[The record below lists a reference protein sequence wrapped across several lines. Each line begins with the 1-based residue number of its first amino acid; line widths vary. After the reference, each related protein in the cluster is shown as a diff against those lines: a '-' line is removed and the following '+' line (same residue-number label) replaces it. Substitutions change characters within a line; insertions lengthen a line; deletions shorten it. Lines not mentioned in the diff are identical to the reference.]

1 MPIRF
6 RCVYCEQLLGIAR
19 RKAGTV
25 VKCPN
30 CGGQLIVPPPEDLE
44 AGEKTLEAA
53 DADEPAEP
61 RIQAPK
67 GGTAKHQPAP
77 VAAQSPAGAEGAFL
91 FERSDFDELL
101 KPAGERKPGLAGNS
115 TGKKAVPQTIQPAL
129 DLAELE
135 PLYNMPTAASEAPGA
150 PAPLIQPALKP
161 PAKRSG
167 IFLTPL
173 RLTVALFF
181 IILALAGAF
190 AGGLMLGIKVERR
203 RSMEE
208 NRNKNVHRLLR
219 GQDSSL
225 DPRMW
230 SRLES

>member
-30 CGGQLIVPPPEDLE
+30 CGGQLIVPPPEEIE
-44 AGEKTLEAA
+44 AGDKTLESA

-61 RIQAPK
+61 KIQAVK
-67 GGTAKHQPAP
+67 VGSSTRGRSAP
-77 VAAQSPAGAEGAFL
+77 VVAESPAGTEGAFL

-101 KPAGERKPGLAGNS
+101 RPAGEKKPSLAAQAAI
-115 TGKKAVPQTIQPAL
+115 GKKATPQTIQPAL

-135 PLYNMPTAASEAPGA
+135 PLYSMPTAAQPTTGA
-150 PAPLIQPALKP
+150 AAPLIQPTTKP
-161 PAKRSG
+161 PVKRAG

-173 RLTVALFF
+173 RLTMALVL
-181 IILALAGAF
+181 IVLALAGAF
-190 AGGLMLGIKVERR
+190 GGGLLVGLKVLQR
-203 RSMEE
+203 
-208 NRNKNVHRLLR
+208 K
-219 GQDSSL
+219 GGG
-225 DPRMW
+225 
-230 SRLES
+230 

>member
-30 CGGQLIVPPPEDLE
+30 CSGQLIVPPPEEIE
-44 AGEKTLEAA
+44 AGEKTMESA

-61 RIQAPK
+61 KIQAAQMGASVRPR
-67 GGTAKHQPAP
+67 PAP
-77 VAAQSPAGAEGAFL
+77 VVAESAAGTEGAFL

-101 KPAGERKPGLAGNS
+101 KPAGEKKPSLAAQAGHS
-115 TGKKAVPQTIQPAL
+115 KKAPQTIQPAL

-135 PLYNMPTAASEAPGA
+135 PLYSMPAAAQQSPGA
-150 PAPLIQPALKP
+150 AAPLIQPAPKP
-161 PAKRSG
+161 PAKRAG

-173 RLTVALFF
+173 RLTIALVF
-181 IILALAGAF
+181 IVLALAGAF
-190 AGGLMLGIKVERR
+190 GGGVLVG
-203 RSMEE
+203 
-208 NRNKNVHRLLR
+208 LR
-219 GQDSSL
+219 ILQRKGGG
-225 DPRMW
+225 
-230 SRLES
+230 